1 MKCAKAGEL
10 QENLNNLSRSYMEL
24 LNSSTPWKASAS
36 KAELAKMKQ
45 DLKDK
50 IRITSALVTN
60 HKRGCTVCNPSLHN
74 WHNPDFGKL
83 GDGAEGLLDALA
95 IGK

>member
-24 LNSSTPWKASAS
+24 LNSNAPWKASAS

-60 HKRGCTVCNPSLHN
+60 HKRVCTVCNPVAPQLT
-74 WHNPDFGKL
+74 
-83 GDGAEGLLDALA
+83 
-95 IGK
+95 